1 MRDRDEDWS
10 RDRNGDLDRDRTRGR
25 PNPFQGLENLFEQM
39 SRQFESA
46 ARSWET
52 NAGDESGSK
61 FDFSIG
67 ESVNGLDLAEGDDEF
82 VVTVDVPG
90 YETADIEVRLS
101 GANDVLHVD
110 GERSRETDADEDQF
124 IRRERRA
131 QSFSR
136 RVQLPQPVD
145 DEDVTA
151 RLNNGVLT
159 ITLGKAESDES
170 HHIDIE

>member
-1 MRDRDEDWS
+1 
-10 RDRNGDLDRDRTRGR
+10 
-25 PNPFQGLENLFEQM
+25 M

-46 ARSWET
+46 ARSWEID
-52 NAGDESGSK
+52 ADGKFGDK

-90 YETADIEVRLS
+90 YETDDIEVRLS

-110 GERSRETDADEDQF
+110 GERSRETDAGEDQF

-145 DEDVTA
+145 DDDVNA
-151 RLNNGVLT
+151 GLNNGVLT
-159 ITLGKAESDES
+159 ITLGKGEPVKS